1 MAQVIWTDSAL
12 NDLAKVF
19 DYLTERMQ
27 SVDRAEEFCVN
38 LFQASVER
46 LQRLPDS
53 GALVEEL
60 AGWQAREIY
69 WNSYRI
75 IYVRKGDAC
84 YVNMRIHGSRDL
96 ARHIDR
102 DLWDQLP

>member
-1 MAQVIWTDSAL
+1 
-12 NDLAKVF
+12 
-19 DYLTERMQ
+19 MQ

-53 GALVEEL
+53 H
-60 AGWQAREIY
+60 

-75 IYVRKGDAC
+75 IYVRKGEAC